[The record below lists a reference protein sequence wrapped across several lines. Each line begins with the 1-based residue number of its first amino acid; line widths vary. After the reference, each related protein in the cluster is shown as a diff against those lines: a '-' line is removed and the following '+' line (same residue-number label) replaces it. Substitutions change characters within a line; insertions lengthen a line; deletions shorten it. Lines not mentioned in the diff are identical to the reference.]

1 MEVLSFL
8 FFVIKATWWFLTPL
22 FLFFPVKKSWLY
34 WRRKIYY
41 DSLEFVLLEIRIPP
55 DVLKT
60 PKAME
65 YVFVGLHGVWDDL
78 NFRDIWV
85 KGEKLPSFSLEIS
98 GTGGD
103 VHFYIH
109 TQKKLRNFV
118 ESQVYSQYPDAEI
131 IEASD
136 YTNLVPPNLP
146 NKDWDVWGTD
156 LMLVREDPYP
166 IRKYIDFEEMV
177 EERRLDPIASIAEIL
192 NKLRAGEHIWIQI
205 IIQPNGDLNK
215 LHKEGEKVL
224 TKLLGRKEE
233 KKVGIG
239 DAALSSLGESVML
252 ATGKTPEEEKKED
265 MLSPLEWRLSP
276 GEREILEQIEE
287 KTAKIAFD
295 TLIRFIYI
303 GRNDVFSKTNIAALF
318 GFFRLFNT
326 FNLNSFR
333 PNSKTLPKRSFVY
346 FRKLRLHFRKMRIVM
361 WYKWRRVLPGNIT
374 PMFQLNVEELAT
386 VFHLPGLIVKAPF
399 MPRVETRRPP
409 PPPGL
414 PVG

>member
-8 FFVIKATWWFLTPL
+8 SFIIKATWWFLTPL

-34 WRRKIYY
+34 WRRKVYY

-78 NFRDIWV
+78 NFRDIWI
-85 KGEKLPSFSLEIS
+85 KGEKLPSFSLEIA

-118 ESQVYSQYPDAEI
+118 ESQIYSQYPDAEI
-131 IEASD
+131 VEASD

-166 IRKYIDFEEMV
+166 LRSYVDFEEMV

-192 NKLRAGEHIWIQI
+192 NKLKVGEHIWIQI

-215 LHKEGEKVL
+215 LHNEGEKVL

-233 KKVGIG
+233 KKVGIA
-239 DAALSSLGESVML
+239 DSALASLGESAML
-252 ATGKTPEEEKKED
+252 ARA
-265 MLSPLEWRLSP
+265 SP
-276 GEREILEQIEE
+276 
-287 KTAKIAFD
+287 
-295 TLIRFIYI
+295 
-303 GRNDVFSKTNIAALF
+303 
-318 GFFRLFNT
+318 
-326 FNLNSFR
+326 
-333 PNSKTLPKRSFVY
+333 
-346 FRKLRLHFRKMRIVM
+346 
-361 WYKWRRVLPGNIT
+361 
-374 PMFQLNVEELAT
+374 
-386 VFHLPGLIVKAPF
+386 
-399 MPRVETRRPP
+399 
-409 PPPGL
+409 
-414 PVG
+414 